1 MADPENFEDDLFA
14 DLYDDND
21 GSAPTAPAPAPVSA
35 PASAPAPAPVA
46 APIAPPA
53 AEKVPEPQVEQHV
66 PDESAHGVAENGYGG
81 EYHEDAYEDDDDVD
95 FDLGNGPTTSAVA
108 APTKQEE
115 SPGPSFHTT
124 RGPSA
129 KEDGKMFIG
138 GLNWET
144 TDQSLRDYF
153 SQFGEVTE
161 CTVMRDGASGRSR
174 GFGFLTF
181 KDPKTVNIVMV
192 KEHFLDGKLIDP
204 KRAIPRD
211 EQEKTSKIFV
221 GGVSQDTTENEFK
234 DYFAQFG
241 RVVDATLMMD
251 KDTGRPRG
259 FGFVTFENEVGVE
272 ACLSTHLEIH
282 GKAIEVKKAQPRG
295 NMREEEEASR
305 RGKFKK
311 GGMDDQSSNQN
322 QMGNQM
328 NQGMTPQ
335 IMAQYMQRMQQY
347 MAMMQQQAAMN
358 RGMGMNPAMMQM
370 LQMQQMQQM
379 QQQMAQGGGANAQN
393 NMAAMMQQMQNQM
406 MGNVGSGQNQGQ
418 GGDDQQSYN
427 DYNQQ
432 GFNQRG
438 GGGRRGG
445 RGGYNQGYGNMGG
458 SNNGDPTSW
467 EGMYD
472 DVPQPNYNQGGRGG
486 FYRNRGGH
494 QQSQSPVDP
503 NHAPPANAPTG
514 PKNAGKP
521 GANYRGGGRGG
532 NRGFHPY
539 GR

>member
-1 MADPENFEDDLFA
+1 MADADNFEDDLFA

-21 GSAPTAPAPAPVSA
+21 GSAPPALTSTS
-35 PASAPAPAPVA
+35 ASAPAPAPAPVVA
-46 APIAPPA
+46 SIPPPVT
-53 AEKVPEPQVEQHV
+53 EQVPEPQIEHI
-66 PDESAHGVAENGYGG
+66 PDEVAHGTVENGYGDD
-81 EYHEDAYEDDDDVD
+81 YHDDAYDDDDDVD
-95 FDLGNGPTTSAVA
+95 FDLGNGPTISNMA
-108 APTKQEE
+108 APAKKEE
-115 SPGPSFHTT
+115 SPGSSFHTT

-161 CTVMRDGASGRSR
+161 CTVMRDGATGRSR

-305 RGKFKK
+305 RGKFNKK
-311 GGMDDQSSNQN
+311 GGMDDQGTNQN
-322 QMGNQM
+322 QMANQM
-328 NQGMTPQ
+328 NQGGMTPQ

-347 MAMMQQQAAMN
+347 MTMMQQQAAMN

-379 QQQMAQGGGANAQN
+379 QQQMAGGGGANPQ
-393 NMAAMMQQMQNQM
+393 NMAAMNQAMMQQMMN
-406 MGNVGSGQNQGQ
+406 NAGSGQGQGQ
-418 GGDDQQSYN
+418 GGDDQQNYN
-427 DYNQQ
+427 DYSQQQ

-445 RGGYNQGYGNMGG
+445 RGGYNQAYGNVGG
-458 SNNGDPTSW
+458 GDPTSW

-472 DVPQPNYNQGGRGG
+472 DVPQPNYSQGGGRGG

-494 QQSQSPVDP
+494 QQSQTPTDP

>member
-1 MADPENFEDDLFA
+1 
-14 DLYDDND
+14 
-21 GSAPTAPAPAPVSA
+21 
-35 PASAPAPAPVA
+35 
-46 APIAPPA
+46 
-53 AEKVPEPQVEQHV
+53 
-66 PDESAHGVAENGYGG
+66 
-81 EYHEDAYEDDDDVD
+81 
-95 FDLGNGPTTSAVA
+95 
-108 APTKQEE
+108 
-115 SPGPSFHTT
+115 
-124 RGPSA
+124 
-129 KEDGKMFIG
+129 
-138 GLNWET
+138 
-144 TDQSLRDYF
+144 
-153 SQFGEVTE
+153 
-161 CTVMRDGASGRSR
+161 
-174 GFGFLTF
+174 
-181 KDPKTVNIVMV
+181 
-192 KEHFLDGKLIDP
+192 
-204 KRAIPRD
+204 
-211 EQEKTSKIFV
+211 
-221 GGVSQDTTENEFK
+221 
-234 DYFAQFG
+234 
-241 RVVDATLMMD
+241 MMD

-272 ACLSTHLEIH
+272 ACLSTNLEIH

-311 GGMDDQSSNQN
+311 GSMDDQGSNQN
-322 QMGNQM
+322 QMANQM
-328 NQGMTPQ
+328 NQGGMTPQ

-370 LQMQQMQQM
+370 LQMQQMQQL
-379 QQQMAQGGGANAQN
+379 QQMAQGGTANAQS
-393 NMAAMMQQMQNQM
+393 MAAMQQAMMQQMQNQM
-406 MGNVGSGQNQGQ
+406 MGNAGSGQGQ
-418 GGDDQQSYN
+418 SQASDDQQNYS
-427 DYNQQ
+427 DYNQQQ

-458 SNNGDPTSW
+458 GGGGSGGGSAAGDATSW

-472 DVPQPNYNQGGRGG
+472 DVPQPNYNQGGGRGG
-486 FYRNRGGH
+486 FHRNRGGY
-494 QQSQSPVDP
+494 QQSPTPVDP

>member
-1 MADPENFEDDLFA
+1 
-14 DLYDDND
+14 
-21 GSAPTAPAPAPVSA
+21 
-35 PASAPAPAPVA
+35 
-46 APIAPPA
+46 
-53 AEKVPEPQVEQHV
+53 
-66 PDESAHGVAENGYGG
+66 
-81 EYHEDAYEDDDDVD
+81 
-95 FDLGNGPTTSAVA
+95 
-108 APTKQEE
+108 
-115 SPGPSFHTT
+115 
-124 RGPSA
+124 
-129 KEDGKMFIG
+129 MFIG

-161 CTVMRDGASGRSR
+161 CTVMRDGATGRSR

-221 GGVSQDTTENEFK
+221 GGVSQDTTEAEFK

-259 FGFVTFENEVGVE
+259 FGFVTFESEAGVE

-295 NMREEEEASR
+295 NMREEEDAAR

-311 GGMDDQSSNQN
+311 GGMEDQGSQN

-328 NQGMTPQ
+328 GQGGMTPQ
-335 IMAQYMQRMQQY
+335 VMAQYMQRMQQY
-347 MAMMQQQAAMN
+347 MTMMQQQQMAMN
-358 RGMGMNPAMMQM
+358 RGMGMNMNPAMMQM

-379 QQQMAQGGGANAQN
+379 QQQMAQGGGGGQN
-393 NMAAMMQQMQNQM
+393 PMAAMGNMSPMQMQNMQSQM
-406 MGNVGSGQNQGQ
+406 MAGGQGQSQNSDDGQNF
-418 GGDDQQSYN
+418 N

-432 GFNQRG
+432 QMFMGRG

-445 RGGYNQGYGNMGG
+445 RGGGYNQVYGNMGG
-458 SNNGDPTSW
+458 GAGGGGGGDPTSW

-472 DVPQPNYNQGGRGG
+472 DVPQPNFNQGGGGRGG
-486 FYRNRGGH
+486 FHRNRGGFH
-494 QQSQSPVDP
+494 QNQGPADP